1 MSNQILVSKIT
12 PQTMTESLVE
22 WIYGT
27 ETNSVTCSTWI
38 DLSSVTA
45 SDRQDTSVIATFLQT
60 NLDASVFTDLD
71 DVLEAADG
79 TE

>member
-12 PQTMTESLVE
+12 PQTMTQFLVE

-27 ETNSVTCSTWI
+27 DTNSVTCSTWI
-38 DLSSVTA
+38 DLSSVA
-45 SDRQDTSVIATFLQT
+45 SSDRQDTSIVATFLQT

-71 DVLEAADG
+71 AALEEA
-79 TE
+79 E

>member
-27 ETNSVTCSTWI
+27 DTNSVTCSTWI
-38 DLSSVTA
+38 DLSSVAA

-71 DVLEAADG
+71 ATLENA
-79 TE
+79 E

>member
-27 ETNSVTCSTWI
+27 DTNSVTCSTWV
-38 DLSSVTA
+38 DLSSIAA
-45 SDRQDTSVIATFLQT
+45 SDRQNTSIVATFLQT
-60 NLDASVFTDLD
+60 NLNASVFTDLD
-71 DVLEAADG
+71 NTLEAA
-79 TE
+79 E

>member
-12 PQTMTESLVE
+12 PQTMTQSLVE

-27 ETNSVTCSTWI
+27 DTNSVTCSTWV
-38 DLSSVTA
+38 DLSSVSA

-71 DVLEAADG
+71 AALEDAD
-79 TE
+79 

>member
-12 PQTMTESLVE
+12 PQTMTQSLVE

-27 ETNSVTCSTWI
+27 DTNSVTCSTWV
-38 DLSSVTA
+38 DLSSVSA

-71 DVLEAADG
+71 AVLGDDD
-79 TE
+79 

>member
-27 ETNSVTCSTWI
+27 DANSVTCSTWV

-45 SDRQDTSVIATFLQT
+45 SDRQNTSVIATFLQT

-71 DVLEAADG
+71 AALEEA
-79 TE
+79 E